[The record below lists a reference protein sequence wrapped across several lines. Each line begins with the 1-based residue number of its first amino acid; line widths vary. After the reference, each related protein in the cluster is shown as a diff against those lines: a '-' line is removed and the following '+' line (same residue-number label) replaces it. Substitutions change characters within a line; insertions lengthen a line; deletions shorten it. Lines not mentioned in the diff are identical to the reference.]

1 MNPPTPRVSR
11 SAAVWTVAGLV
22 LLAFNLRAAISGVA
36 PLLDELQHRLGLSST
51 AMGVLTTLPVLCLGV
66 FAAAAPAL
74 ARRLGTEVTLTGAL
88 ALIAGGI
95 VLRTVPGP
103 ESLAALPLFVG
114 TVLAGA
120 GIAVANVLMPYV
132 VKSAFPA
139 RVGLF
144 TGLTMMLMS
153 TGAALAS
160 GLAVPLEETGGWR
173 VSLAVWAIPALLGVA
188 LWIPLT
194 IRSRPAPGT
203 ASGTPGGNVRR
214 TARRPW
220 RRRPVGEV
228 EGTVD
233 AAREGDGVN
242 AAPGRDGW
250 AAAERSAEFA
260 ARTTGGDGLPG
271 PDTRSVADDEKG
283 PSAAGRDGI
292 AGTAVSPGRDEAA
305 RAGGG
310 SVLRNRL
317 AWAVTLFLGMQSLVF
332 YVLLSWLPAIMRDHG
347 YPAATAGLMLS
358 VVMLLG
364 IPAGLV
370 MPVLAARRAD
380 QRPLVAVV
388 MTLMIGGVLGLLLA
402 PEAGWVWVLVLGVAT
417 GSAFPLAYTLIT
429 LRSATPMWAARLSGM
444 AQTAGYLLAAAGPF
458 LFGVLHGAVGSWN
471 VPLLMLLIWLVPETF
486 FAWRAARPGAV
497 GTPEEVR
504 VDDMSAPSADDAL
517 VPEGTLATSVR

>member
-103 ESLAALPLFVG
+103 EALAALPLFVG

-132 VKSAFPA
+132 VKNAFPA

-194 IRSRPAPGT
+194 IRNRPAPGT
-203 ASGTPGGNVRR
+203 GTPGGNVRR
-214 TARRPW
+214 TARQPW
-220 RRRPVGEV
+220 RRRGRSGVRPDAGRGEAAGPVVSPERDAA
-228 EGTVD
+228 EGT
-233 AAREGDGVN
+233 
-242 AAPGRDGW
+242 
-250 AAAERSAEFA
+250 
-260 ARTTGGDGLPG
+260 
-271 PDTRSVADDEKG
+271 
-283 PSAAGRDGI
+283 
-292 AGTAVSPGRDEAA
+292 
-305 RAGGG
+305 GG

-458 LFGVLHGAVGSWN
+458 LFGVLHGAAGSWN
-471 VPLLMLLIWLVPETF
+471 VPLLMLLVWLVPETF

-504 VDDMSAPSADDAL
+504 ADDMSAPSADDAL